1 MPKNYQKEIKKIT
14 ISFLIFI
21 FFLPLNLFASE
32 IQNDS
37 TLIKEQIRAKQD
49 ELYEVRKEIDE
60 IEIKIEKSQ
69 REQTTLQNELEIL
82 GEEIKKTELEI
93 QETDLK
99 IENTK
104 FAIEGKIKEIQII
117 ELEISQQKEILAGF
131 LREMYEQDQASFLEI
146 MLEKE
151 KLSDFLN
158 NVQALE
164 TVQAKI
170 RQTLDQIKITKE
182 KLEVQKG
189 MFEREKNQAED
200 LKKLQE
206 EQKATLDSQKETKEK
221 LLIRTNGREKE
232 FQKLFMKNKNLLFE
246 IQGQIFRLQSLGAP
260 INFEEAKKQTLSVG
274 SLTNVRP
281 AFLLGILKVES
292 NLGTNVG
299 GGRWKEDMS
308 PRHWDDFFEICQE
321 LKIDPD
327 KTPVSRKPTSYEGWG
342 GAMGPAQFMPSIWQG
357 YKQKVSKVIGH
368 YPPNPWNLRDAL
380 TAMALKL
387 SRVPGVSEHNFEAE
401 YEAAGWYFAGSRWRN
416 FTWYSDKVMW
426 YAEKYEGLLKVESL

>member
-1 MPKNYQKEIKKIT
+1 MNQIYQKEIKKII

-32 IQNDS
+32 NQNDS
-37 TLIKEQIRAKQD
+37 TFIKEQIRAKQD
-49 ELYEVRKEIDE
+49 ELYEVRKEIDA
-60 IEIKIEKSQ
+60 IEIKIEESQ
-69 REQTTLQNELEIL
+69 KEQTTLQNESEIL

-93 QETDLK
+93 QETNLK

-104 FAIEGKIKEIQII
+104 FTIERKIKEIQII
-117 ELEISQQKEILAGF
+117 ESEVSQQKEILAGF
-131 LREMYEQDQASFLEI
+131 LREIYEQNQVSFLEI
-146 MLEKE
+146 ILEKE
-151 KLSDFLN
+151 KASDFFN
-158 NVQALE
+158 GVQALE
-164 TVQAKI
+164 NVQEKI
-170 RQTLDQIKITKE
+170 RQALEYIKISKE

-189 MFEREKNQAED
+189 MLEREKNQAED

-206 EQKATLDSQKETKEK
+206 EQRITLDNQKKAKEELLVLTK
-221 LLIRTNGREKE
+221 GRERE
-232 FQKLFMKNKNLLFE
+232 FQKLFMENKNLLFE

-260 INFEEAKKQTLSVG
+260 INFEEAKKQALEAAF
-274 SLTNVRP
+274 LTNVRP

-308 PRHWDDFFEICQE
+308 PRQWNNFFEICKE
-321 LKIDPD
+321 LGIDPD
-327 KTPVSRKPTSYEGWG
+327 KTPVSKKPTSYEGWG

-368 YPPNPWNLRDAL
+368 YPPDPWNLRDAL

-426 YAEKYEGLLKVESL
+426 YAEKYEGLLKN

>member
-1 MPKNYQKEIKKIT
+1 MNQIYQKEIKKII

-32 IQNDS
+32 NQNDS
-37 TLIKEQIRAKQD
+37 TFIKEQIRAKQD
-49 ELYEVRKEIDE
+49 ELYEVRKEIDA
-60 IEIKIEKSQ
+60 IEIKIEESQ
-69 REQTTLQNELEIL
+69 KEQTTLQNESEIL

-93 QETDLK
+93 QETNLK

-104 FAIEGKIKEIQII
+104 FTIERKIKEIQII
-117 ELEISQQKEILAGF
+117 ELEVSQQKEILAGF
-131 LREMYEQDQASFLEI
+131 LREIYEQNQVSFLEI
-146 MLEKE
+146 ILEKE
-151 KLSDFLN
+151 KASDFFN
-158 NVQALE
+158 GVQALE
-164 TVQAKI
+164 NVQEKI
-170 RQTLDQIKITKE
+170 RQALEYIKISKE

-189 MFEREKNQAED
+189 MLEREKNQAED

-206 EQKATLDSQKETKEK
+206 EQRITLDNQKKAKEELLVLTK
-221 LLIRTNGREKE
+221 GRD
-232 FQKLFMKNKNLLFE
+232 E

-260 INFEEAKKQTLSVG
+260 INFEEAKKQALEAAF
-274 SLTNVRP
+274 LTNVRP

-308 PRHWDDFFEICQE
+308 PRQWNNFFEICKE
-321 LKIDPD
+321 LGIDPD
-327 KTPVSRKPTSYEGWG
+327 KTPVSKKPTSYEGWG

-368 YPPNPWNLRDAL
+368 YPPDPWNLRDAL

-426 YAEKYEGLLKVESL
+426 YAEKYEGLLKN